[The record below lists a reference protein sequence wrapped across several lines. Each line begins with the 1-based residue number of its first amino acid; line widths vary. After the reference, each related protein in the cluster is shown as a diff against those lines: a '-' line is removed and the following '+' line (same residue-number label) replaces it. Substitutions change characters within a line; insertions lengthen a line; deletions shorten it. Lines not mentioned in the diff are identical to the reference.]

1 MSTDSLAD
9 AIEVRVL
16 WNALNNLVNEQGA
29 SLQRVAFSPVVREAG
44 DLACAL
50 FDRQARMISQAVTG
64 TPGHTNSL
72 GAAAASILAEYPPE
86 QLEPG
91 DALIVNDPYM
101 TAGQLLD
108 VTVLLPIWRAGEII
122 AYIGSTIHH
131 TDVGGYGIG
140 AGARDVFEEGL
151 WIPVL
156 KLQKAGQRNED
167 VWRMILANVR
177 TPDLVTGDLH
187 AQLASAEHAGRQL
200 NRLCDDHGLDDI
212 EAISHEI
219 LARSEEAVR
228 ESIRQLE
235 SGTTTASSELDLVDG
250 TRITI
255 RATVTI
261 DADAGEI
268 EVDFAGSAP
277 ASPFG
282 INVARNYTYSYT
294 AFALRSV
301 LNPDIPNN
309 AGSLRPI
316 SIRTDPGS
324 ILDARSP
331 SACTARH
338 VVGMFLPMPLL
349 KALSSLV
356 PDRVMAEGA
365 AAVWTV
371 QVQGSQADGTPFTT
385 SMFNYAGGMG
395 ARAGKPGL
403 DTTAYPTG
411 VAAVPVEVIEQSA
424 PVRFLRKA
432 LREGSGGAGAQPGGR
447 GQVVEFTVDTGDG
460 WLLNAVASRLKV
472 PPEGLLGGSA
482 GAGGRFTVNGD
493 PVTTQ
498 RKMEL
503 APGDV
508 VMMELPGGGGYG
520 AAERSPSDP
529 GLGQGPDRAADAP

>member
-86 QLEPG
+86 SLEPG

-212 EAISHEI
+212 EAISKEI

-316 SIRTDPGS
+316 SIKTDPGS
-324 ILDARSP
+324 ILDAQSP

-432 LREGSGGAGAQPGGR
+432 LREGSGGAGAQEGGR

-472 PPEGLLGGSA
+472 PPEGLLGGGP
-482 GAGGRFTVNGD
+482 GAGGRFTVNGE

-520 AAERSPSDP
+520 PEGDAA
-529 GLGQGPDRAADAP
+529 